1 MYINKFSEFLSENK
15 NSIDILKKFAD
26 ESGQY
31 INLNILPNGNL
42 EISLTEEGKEELE
55 ELEDNVYFYDF
66 IEDIRGNSS
75 WIYVD
80 DLADYGF
87 MSNAPAMLFQYDMDE
102 DGEIS
107 VNIYEDG
114 EVFYYPN
121 YAIYDF
127 VDKLKTE
134 GSVIFDRIIVSPEE
148 QKEYDINKEG
158 ELYNL

>member
-42 EISLTEEGKEELE
+42 EISLTEEGKIEI
-55 ELEDNVYFYDF
+55 EDYENLDYLID
-66 IEDIRGNSS
+66 DIRGNSS

-148 QKEYDINKEG
+148 QKEYDINKDG